1 MKTNTCT
8 CKHCGN
14 TAILVPTKEIVPSF
28 DDEGRWDG
36 EDILEF
42 EEIICHNPDC
52 ESGLIRA
59 SEYHSRRPLPQQE
72 CDDDLPF

>member
-1 MKTNTCT
+1 MDKNTCT
-8 CKHCGN
+8 CKHCGS
-14 TAILVPTKEIVPSF
+14 TATLVHHERIIPSF
-28 DDEGRWDG
+28 DDEGRFDG
-36 EDILEF
+36 EDTISYD
-42 EEIICHNPDC
+42 EIVCHNPDC